1 MANEQ
6 THELKT
12 FGPQFFIDTGN
23 ETMTHAGKT
32 VCFIQG
38 QSKQLKDLF
47 NVSFH
52 ETGLSRYYTEKT
64 LQVESGFKGPSNVKE
79 NISYRQVVH
88 KGDYT
93 LNVDKGTIRLAAKN
107 IILEA
112 ENDLTLKAL
121 NKIQIG
127 DKSTGATKEIELKAD
142 KVHAITTNGNIADI
156 LGTSFLKKAFSG
168 SYANAGAL
176 GLAASGLQ
184 AAAPLVGKFK
194 QKFLGR

>member
-12 FGPQFFIDTGN
+12 FGPQFLIDTGN
-23 ETMTHAGKT
+23 ETMSHAGKT

-52 ETGLSRYYTEKT
+52 ETGLARVYTEKE
-64 LQVESGFKGPSNVKE
+64 LQMEVGIKCKDNDLSF
-79 NISYRQVVH
+79 RQIVH
-88 KGDYT
+88 HGDYSV
-93 LNVDKGTIRLAAKN
+93 NADKGQIKLTAKN
-107 IILEA
+107 IIIEA
-112 ENDLTLKAL
+112 TNNLSLLAP

-127 DKSTGATKEIELKAD
+127 GQNVGECKEIDLKAD
-142 KVHAITTNGNIADI
+142 KIHATCTNGNIADL
-156 LGTSFLKKAFSG
+156 LGTSFLKKAFLG

-176 GLAASGLQ
+176 GLAASGLHV
-184 AAAPLVGKFK
+184 AAPFIGKFK
-194 QKFLGR
+194 QKFFGR

>member
-6 THELKT
+6 NHELKT
-12 FGPQFFIDTGN
+12 FGAQFLIDTGN
-23 ETMTHAGKT
+23 ERMTHAGKT
-32 VCFIQG
+32 VYFIQG
-38 QSKQLKDLF
+38 MTKDKIK
-47 NVSFH
+47 NNISFH

-64 LQVESGFKGPSNVKE
+64 LQVESGYLGASNVKD

-93 LNVDKGTIRLAAKN
+93 LNVDLGAIRLRAKN

-112 ENDLTLKAL
+112 ENDLTLKAS

>member
-52 ETGLSRYYTEKT
+52 ETGLARVYTEKE
-64 LQVESGFKGPSNVKE
+64 LQMEVGIKCKDDDLSF
-79 NISYRQVVH
+79 RQIVH
-88 KGDYT
+88 HGDYT
-93 LNVDKGTIRLAAKN
+93 VNADKGTIRLAAKN

-112 ENDLTLKAL
+112 ENDLTLKAS

-127 DKSTGATKEIELKAD
+127 DKNTGATKEIELKAD

-156 LGTSFLKKAFSG
+156 LGTSFLKKAFLG